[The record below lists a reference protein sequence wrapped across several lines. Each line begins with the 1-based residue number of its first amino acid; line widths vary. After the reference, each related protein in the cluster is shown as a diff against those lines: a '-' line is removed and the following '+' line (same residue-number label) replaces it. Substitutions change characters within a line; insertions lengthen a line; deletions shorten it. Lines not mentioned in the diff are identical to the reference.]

1 MRAVVQRTTHSQ
13 VSIEG
18 EVIGSIDRGLMVL
31 LGVKKGDTQK
41 DAEYITDKIVNLR
54 IFSDDEG
61 KMNRSLLDIKGEI
74 LMVSQ
79 FTLLGDTR
87 RGRRPGFSDAA
98 LPDAALPMFDYCV
111 QYLREM
117 GIRVATGQ
125 FGADMQ
131 VSIENDGP
139 VTILLDSEKLF

>member
-1 MRAVVQRTTHSQ
+1 MVQRTIHSQ
-13 VSIEG
+13 VSVAG

-31 LGVKKGDTQK
+31 LGVKKGDTLK
-41 DAEYITDKIVNLR
+41 DAEYIMDKIGNLR
-54 IFSDDEG
+54 IFSDNEG
-61 KMNRSLLDIKGEI
+61 KMNRSLLDINGEI

-98 LPDAALPMFDYCV
+98 LPETALPMFDYCV
-111 QYLREM
+111 QYLRDM